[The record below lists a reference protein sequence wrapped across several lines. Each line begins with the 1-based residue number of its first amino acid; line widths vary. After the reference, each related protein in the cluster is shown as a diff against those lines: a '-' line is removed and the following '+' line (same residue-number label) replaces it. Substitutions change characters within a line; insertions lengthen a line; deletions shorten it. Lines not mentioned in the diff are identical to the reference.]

1 MVNPTRPDPNDD
13 RPDPN
18 LFVCFVFV
26 NVYNKPINNMSME
39 DKMESCD
46 KCGTVV
52 YERNL
57 AMFGHKFICPSCQGL
72 SDEELNA
79 YWTEQ
84 EQDELHIAN
93 GGA

>member
-1 MVNPTRPDPNDD
+1 
-13 RPDPN
+13 
-18 LFVCFVFV
+18 VFV
-26 NVYNKPINNMSME
+26 DVYNKPINNLSME

-57 AMFGHKFICPSCQGL
+57 AMFGHKFICPACQGL

>member
-1 MVNPTRPDPNDD
+1 
-13 RPDPN
+13 
-18 LFVCFVFV
+18 VFV
-26 NVYNKPINNMSME
+26 NVYNKPINNLSME

-46 KCGTVV
+46 KCGTIV

-72 SDEELNA
+72 SDEELEA

-84 EQDELHIAN
+84 EQDELHTAN

>member
-1 MVNPTRPDPNDD
+1 
-13 RPDPN
+13 
-18 LFVCFVFV
+18 
-26 NVYNKPINNMSME
+26 
-39 DKMESCD
+39 MESCD
-46 KCGTVV
+46 KCGTRV

-57 AMFGHKFICPSCQGL
+57 AMFGHRFICPACQGL

-79 YWTEQ
+79 YWTDQ

>member
-1 MVNPTRPDPNDD
+1 
-13 RPDPN
+13 
-18 LFVCFVFV
+18 
-26 NVYNKPINNMSME
+26 
-39 DKMESCD
+39 MESCD